1 MKITVIGTS
10 YEAFVFGP
18 SLTNIATT
26 SCVWNPEAI
35 QVAAHFVQDFPA
47 LSCSQHQTASLEGTN
62 AVNIATKRKKMR
74 SPNNATV
81 IENLKS
87 AVIVDGDSLYDP
99 SLLHSLISEHF
110 ALAIKPCLPSVIC
123 RLARRTIRH

>member
-10 YEAFVFGP
+10 YQAFVFGP

-87 AVIVDGDSLYDP
+87 AAIVDGDSLYDTV
-99 SLLHSLISEHF
+99 SF
-110 ALAIKPCLPSVIC
+110 AQSDFWTFRIGNQTMSAVGDIPLGTAND
-123 RLARRTIRH
+123 

>member
-10 YEAFVFGP
+10 YQAFVFGP

-87 AVIVDGDSLYDP
+87 AAIVDGHSLYDTV
-99 SLLHSLISEHF
+99 SF
-110 ALAIKPCLPSVIC
+110 AQSDFWTFRIGNQTMSAVGDIPLGTAND
-123 RLARRTIRH
+123 

>member
-87 AVIVDGDSLYDP
+87 AAIVDGHSLYDTV
-99 SLLHSLISEHF
+99 SF
-110 ALAIKPCLPSVIC
+110 AQSDFWTFRIGNQTMSAVGDIPLGTAND
-123 RLARRTIRH
+123 